1 MMAKKWNLSLLSLS
15 LILSSFHSINLKAF
29 AGVTTGADIYC
40 VMRLGGNE
48 HERSWKAAY
57 TNIKK
62 QRSGI
67 FKTSPRQAA
76 NMIVEQVVADQR
88 KYSECT
94 RFIGDLYTSPT
105 TPKPK
110 DSMESMTTD
119 PEILNYSPSKRKSNI
134 MDDDRY
140 SY

>member
-1 MMAKKWNLSLLSLS
+1 MTKKWKWKVLSLV
-15 LILSSFHSINLKAF
+15 IISSCINPFALKAD

-40 VMRLGGNE
+40 IMRIGGNT
-48 HERSWKAAY
+48 HEKSWVAAY

-76 NMIVEQVVADQR
+76 NTIVENVVADPI
-88 KYSECT
+88 KYEQCVA
-94 RFIGDLYTSPT
+94 FLGDLYKTNITAP
-105 TPKPK
+105 PKENNEIITG
-110 DSMESMTTD
+110 DSER
-119 PEILNYSPSKRKSNI
+119 LNYSPSNGI
-134 MDDDRY
+134 DRY

>member
-1 MMAKKWNLSLLSLS
+1 MTKKWNLSLLSLS
-15 LILSSFHSINLKAF
+15 VIIGSLGTINSPVS

-40 VMRLGGNE
+40 IMRIGGNT
-48 HERSWKAAY
+48 HEKSWVAAY

-76 NMIVEQVVADQR
+76 NMIVEQVVADQN
-88 KYSECT
+88 KYRECT
-94 RFIGDLYTSPT
+94 PFLGDLYTNPK
-105 TPKPK
+105 TPKPTE
-110 DSMESMTTD
+110 SMESMTTD
-119 PEILNYSPSKRKSNI
+119 PEILNYSPSNRKDNV
-134 MDDDRY
+134 DRY

>member
-1 MMAKKWNLSLLSLS
+1 MIMAKKWNLSFLSLS
-15 LILSSFHSINLKAF
+15 IILGSLSTFSLKVS

-40 VMRLGGNE
+40 VMRIGGNS
-48 HERSWKAAY
+48 HENSWNAAY

-62 QRSGI
+62 QRSGL

-88 KYSECT
+88 KYNECT
-94 RFIGDLYTSPT
+94 PFLGDLYTSKT
-105 TPKPK
+105 TPKPI

-119 PEILNYSPSKRKSNI
+119 EEILNYSPNQ
-134 MDDDRY
+134 DRY